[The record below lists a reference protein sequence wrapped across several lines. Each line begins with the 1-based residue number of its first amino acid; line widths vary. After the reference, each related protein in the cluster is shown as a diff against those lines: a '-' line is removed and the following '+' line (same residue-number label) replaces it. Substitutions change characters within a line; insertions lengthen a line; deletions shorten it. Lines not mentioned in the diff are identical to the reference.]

1 MWITNIEDSDQKQ
14 ESPST
19 YINVFSHTLT
29 TCYNSF
35 EYQIFYDIIT
45 QCVQYH
51 MFIAPISQ
59 YLKHLSVYQY
69 TVIPCNSYLSVIIC
83 VFV

>member
-1 MWITNIEDSDQKQ
+1 MLHEYKQFCFKAFKDLCKMWITNIEDSDQKQ

-59 YLKHLSVYQY
+59 
-69 TVIPCNSYLSVIIC
+69 P
-83 VFV
+83 

>member
-1 MWITNIEDSDQKQ
+1 MLYEYKQFALRHSKIYAKWITNIEDSDQKQ

-45 QCVQYH
+45 QCVQCH

-59 YLKHLSVYQY
+59 
-69 TVIPCNSYLSVIIC
+69 P
-83 VFV
+83 